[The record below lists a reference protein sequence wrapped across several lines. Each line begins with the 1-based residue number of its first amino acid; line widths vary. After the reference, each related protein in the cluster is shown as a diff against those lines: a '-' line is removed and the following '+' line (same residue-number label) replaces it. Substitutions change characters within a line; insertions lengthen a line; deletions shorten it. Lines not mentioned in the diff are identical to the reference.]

1 MFAAVTLREIINEM
15 AEIGD
20 NHTAFLNRKTGE
32 LFTMNEQQRTLLEN
46 AMETH
51 DLSEGQHQVRDA
63 MDAGDLLEL
72 PAAYEHREFS
82 TIEQFCDSINDA
94 KQKKKLLKAIRSKQ
108 AVTSFRRVIHKLGIE
123 QQWIGFRNV
132 QLEQIAID
140 WLNDNDIRFDKA
152 A

>member
-15 AEIGD
+15 AEVGP

-32 LFTMNEQQRTLLEN
+32 LFTMNDQQRLLLEN
-46 AMETH
+46 AMESH
-51 DLSEGQHQVRDA
+51 DLSDGQHQVREA

-72 PAAYEHREFS
+72 PSSYEHREFS
-82 TIEQFCDSINDA
+82 TIEQFCDSVHEP
-94 KQKKKLLKAIRSKQ
+94 KHKKKLLKAIRTKQ
-108 AVTSFRRVIHKLGIE
+108 AVTSFRQVIRKLGIE
-123 QQWIGFRNV
+123 QQWIGFRNR

-140 WLNDNDIRFDKA
+140 WLNNNDIRFNRA

>member
-1 MFAAVTLREIINEM
+1 MSAAVTLREIINEM

-82 TIEQFCDSINDA
+82 TIEQFCDSVHDA
-94 KQKKKLLKAIRSKQ
+94 KHKKKLLKAIRSKQ
-108 AVTSFRRVIHKLGIE
+108 AVTSFRKIIRRLGIE
-123 QQWIGFRNV
+123 QQWICFRNV

-140 WLNDNDIRFDKA
+140 WLNNNDIRFDKA